1 MKKYIVHIK
10 FLLLFLLIAFLF
22 GFAARRNSN
31 KKIKAVDVYFT
42 NGENL
47 FITYEAVNKLLI
59 QNLDTNQIQSVDS
72 LFLNN
77 LEKKVRSNKMIR
89 NADVYKTIDGKIG
102 AVITQRT
109 PVLRVVNGPES
120 YYLDEEGKIMP
131 LSENYSARVPIISGE
146 ISKTQDLID
155 LANKINKDAFLQKQ
169 VTGIEQIHKESGDQF
184 NLKTRIGDQLIV
196 LGTILNFQKKK
207 NKLKAFYQK
216 ALSDSILEQYDT
228 INLKFKNQV
237 VCSKKV
243 KYGK

>member
-1 MKKYIVHIK
+1 VKRYIIHIK
-10 FLLLFLLIAFLF
+10 FLLLILVIGFLF
-22 GFAARRNSN
+22 GFAVKRNTN
-31 KKIKAVDVYFT
+31 KKIKGIDVVFT

-59 QNLDTNQIQSVDS
+59 QNLDTAQIQSSDS

-77 LEKKVRSNKMIR
+77 LEKKLRSNKMIR
-89 NADVYKTIDGKIG
+89 NADIYKTIDGKIG

-120 YYLDEEGKIMP
+120 YYLDEEGEIMP

-146 ISKTQDLID
+146 ISKTSDLIG
-155 LANKINKDAFLQKQ
+155 LANRIKKDAFLQKQ
-169 VTGIEQIHKESGDQF
+169 VTGIEQFHKGNTDQF
-184 NLKTRIGDQLIV
+184 NLKTRTGDQVIV
-196 LGTILNFQKKK
+196 LGTVHNFQEKK

-216 ALSDSILEQYDT
+216 ALSDSILEKFDT

-237 VCSKKV
+237 VCSKK
-243 KYGK
+243 

>member
-10 FLLLFLLIAFLF
+10 FLLLFLVIAFLF
-22 GFAARRNSN
+22 GFAAKRNSH

-59 QNLDTNQIQSVDS
+59 QNLDTSQIQSVDS
-72 LFLNN
+72 LFLND

-89 NADVYKTIDGKIG
+89 NADIYKTIDGKIG

-109 PVLRVVNGPES
+109 PILRVVMGKES

-131 LSENYSARVPIISGE
+131 LSDNYSARVPIISGE

-155 LANKINKDAFLQKQ
+155 LAYKINKDAFLQKQ
-169 VTGIEQIHKESGDQF
+169 VTGIEQIHKENGDQF

-196 LGTILNFQKKK
+196 LGTIFNFQEKK

-237 VCSKKV
+237 VCSKK
-243 KYGK
+243 

>member
-10 FLLLFLLIAFLF
+10 FVVLFLVIAFLF
-22 GFAARRNSN
+22 GFAAKRNSN
-31 KKIKAVDVYFT
+31 KKIKGVDVFFT

-59 QNLDTNQIQSVDS
+59 QNLDTSQIQSADS

-77 LEKKVRSNKMIR
+77 LEKRVRSNKMIQ
-89 NADVYKTIDGKIG
+89 NAEIYKTIDGKIG
-102 AVITQRT
+102 VIVTQRT

-120 YYLDEEGKIMP
+120 YYLDKEGEIMP

-146 ISKTQDLID
+146 ISRTHDLID
-155 LANKINKDAFLQKQ
+155 LANRIKKDAFLKKQ
-169 VTGIEQIHKESGDQF
+169 VIGIEQFHKENADQF
-184 NLKTRIGDQLIV
+184 NLKTRIGDQVIV
-196 LGTILNFQKKK
+196 LGTIFNFQEKK

-216 ALSDSILEQYDT
+216 ALSDSILEQFDT

-237 VCSKKV
+237 VCSKK
-243 KYGK
+243 